1 MKKLHYILILLVLTS
16 VACSPVKNTMQREWQ
31 TKLAIH
37 DGFHAPLTD
46 IVHNDENQ
54 TTAILNPL
62 GVEVFNAQ
70 GNKVSNISSIRQR
83 NIFSVGIPGL
93 GKEKKT
99 VTLGLENLEKVV
111 YVPLEHQNAVLKF
124 NYAPAMEEI
133 SLISLSDGQTI
144 WTNNKLS
151 WNVEKFEQVF
161 RYLSDAIAK
170 SINNPKAR
178 AYVGGSAGLFFPKKY
193 IDDIITFIPDKNA
206 MLITGLVGIAM
217 VDLTDG
223 SVKWEYPRGMTAG
236 VSYLHYDLETESIV
250 LFGGNP
256 LWFPDIN
263 LMGVK
268 VTKLFQTNKDI
279 IRLDSKTGKEIW
291 KTAYN
296 NNFVTKTD
304 GNFGNY
310 SYEKKPDIRIF
321 GDQIFLNFKEI
332 ELFDFNTGSKL
343 FETSSGRVSAF
354 EGDPTLE
361 FAFPVF
367 IDNMVFQTVINK
379 TLAFGISVGGE
390 PDNYEVVIEGY
401 NFTENQLLWKSD
413 PFERQFVNNLT
424 SWNNLIIAGFN
435 KSSGVIA
442 FYEAD
447 GSIAW
452 EYPLSRRGVTTK
464 WIDEDYRL
472 IFTENDIIHIVSAEN
487 GELLHKLDVSKTTG
501 SVEQIYMKDNKLIVI
516 GSKKG
521 AAMYNIDDGTLL
533 NMVKT
538 GFKPELY
545 QIEGK
550 YVLASIFP
558 NEPIILLNQNDFKAV
573 GSLAKSK
580 HRTAL
585 GWSVET
591 GNVFEVRKGRL
602 SKYRIK

>member
-1 MKKLHYILILLVLTS
+1 MKKFHYILILLVYAS
-16 VACSPVKNTMQREWQ
+16 IACSPVKNTMQREWQ
-31 TKLAIH
+31 TKLANH
-37 DGFHAPLTD
+37 DDFHAPLTD
-46 IVHNDENQ
+46 IVHNDANN
-54 TTAILNPL
+54 TTAVLNPL
-62 GVEVFNAQ
+62 GVEVVNSA
-70 GNKVSNISSIRQR
+70 GNTVSSISSIKQR
-83 NIFSVGIPGL
+83 GISIGIPTF
-93 GKEKKT
+93 GKQKKN
-99 VTLGLENLEKVV
+99 VNLGLEKLEKVV
-111 YVPLEHQNAVLKF
+111 YIPLEGQNAVIKF
-124 NYAPAMEEI
+124 NYTPSREEI
-133 SLISLSDGQTI
+133 SLVDLSDGQTI

-151 WNVEKFEQVF
+151 WNVEKYEKAF
-161 RYLSDAIAK
+161 RHLSDAIAK
-170 SINNPKAR
+170 NINNPKAR

-193 IDDIITFIPDKNA
+193 IDDIITFIPGKNA

-217 VDLTDG
+217 VDLTNG

-236 VSYLHYDLETESIV
+236 VSYLHYDIETESIV

-256 LWFPDIN
+256 LWFPDVN
-263 LMGVK
+263 VMGMN
-268 VTKLFQTNKDI
+268 VTNLFQLNRDI
-279 IRLDSKTGKEIW
+279 IRLDIKTGKEIW
-291 KTAYN
+291 KTAYSN
-296 NNFVTKTD
+296 SFVTKSD

-310 SYEKKPDIRIF
+310 RDEKKPDIRIY

-332 ELFDFNTGSKL
+332 ELFDFSTGSKQ

-354 EGDPTLE
+354 EGDPTLA

-401 NFTENQLLWKSD
+401 DLTENQLLWKSD
-413 PFERQFVNNLT
+413 SFARQFVNNLT

-442 FYEAD
+442 FNEAD
-447 GSIAW
+447 GSVAW
-452 EYPLSRRGVTTK
+452 DYPLSRRGVTTK
-464 WIDEDYRL
+464 WIVEDYRL
-472 IFTENDIIHIVSAEN
+472 IFAENDIIHIVNAEN
-487 GELLHKLDVSKTTG
+487 GELLHKLDVSNTTG
-501 SVEQIYMKDNKLIVI
+501 TVEQIYMNDNKLIVI

-521 AAMYNIDDGTLL
+521 AAMYNMDDRTLV

-602 SKYRIK
+602 SKYRIN